1 MLNQKQVLD
10 RYYLETRCQLVE
22 IAATLDRF
30 DRAVS
35 QGAAPSDPRIEK
47 LYASLEMLS
56 RSQSTA
62 DRSRRLLEMFSDPA

>member
-1 MLNQKQVLD
+1 MLDQKQVLD

-30 DRAVS
+30 DRAAS
-35 QGAAPSDPRIEK
+35 QGTAPTDPRLEK
-47 LYASLEMLS
+47 IYASLEMLS
-56 RSQSTA
+56 RSKSAA

>member
-1 MLNQKQVLD
+1 MLDQKQVLD

-30 DRAVS
+30 DRAES
-35 QGAAPSDPRIEK
+35 QGEAPQDPRLDQI
-47 LYASLEMLS
+47 YASLELLS
-56 RSQSTA
+56 RSRTSA